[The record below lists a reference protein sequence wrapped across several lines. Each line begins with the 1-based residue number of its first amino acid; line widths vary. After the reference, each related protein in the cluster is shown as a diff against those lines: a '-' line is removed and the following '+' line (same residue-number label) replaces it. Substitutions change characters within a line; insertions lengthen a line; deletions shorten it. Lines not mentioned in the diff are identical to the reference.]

1 MRNDGVRV
9 RAKRVKVSEEDD
21 EWMAVEEERHC
32 RGDFFDLT
40 LMRKEP
46 PVDEDFVNATRLL
59 DWMPAPV
66 INAPSALRGLSEKLS
81 IFRYAE
87 WIAPTWVGSRA
98 DEADEFRQQQGAV
111 VLKPLDGMGG
121 QGIYVAT
128 EEDRNFRSVFDLLSA
143 FGEKKIMMQAYLPA
157 AREADHRVFVVG
169 GKPLDFMLVRTP
181 RADDH
186 RGNLAAG
193 GTGVARPLDSDARRL
208 VEGVG
213 ADLLAAGVHFAGLDV
228 IGGKLVEVNITCPT
242 GLRQV
247 RDQTGEAVDEAIVGY
262 FFSLVR

>member
-1 MRNDGVRV
+1 MR
-9 RAKRVKVSEEDD
+9 
-21 EWMAVEEERHC
+21 
-32 RGDFFDLT
+32 
-40 LMRKEP
+40 
-46 PVDEDFVNATRLL
+46 AT
-59 DWMPAPV
+59 
-66 INAPSALRGLSEKLS
+66 
-81 IFRYAE
+81 
-87 WIAPTWVGSRA
+87 
-98 DEADEFRQQQGAV
+98 EFRQQQGAV

-208 VEGVG
+208 VESVG

-262 FFSLVR
+262 FFLVGALTRFLFPPFFRFFLSGFFVVLLTACGVENRGAVREETVVFGTRAEITIVGVPRSQAREVVALVFDRFRRLDDRFYAWRPDSETSRINRRIANQSLR